1 MSDIPLDVYRE
12 ILLRLP
18 AVSLFRFRAVSKR
31 WRELIDDSC
40 FVKAHINN
48 NQFSSNC
55 NTIIFRNLTG
65 PPFCPLYYF
74 DLAAL
79 NLTNGPQ
86 TIPATPLNP
95 TPSELSRLPCLPVAA
110 CNGLILITPQFRNR
124 IIPESRGEREIYC
137 DPEGTWEIR
146 NPLTHERLM
155 LPQLRFNSQLVGFGL
170 GYDYAADDYKVV
182 WIDYDVH
189 DKSLSQTHVYSL
201 KSDSWRTI
209 GNCPFNYWGALHWV
223 SNDEIIVF
231 DVGTENYRQLELPLS
246 QTRMRKKSLQLDAL
260 GGCLFLSYYI
270 DECPLGGSMN
280 SDYAWVHFDV
290 WVMSDY
296 GSQDSWIK
304 LFELRGVDVF
314 YTYGILRPVAYM
326 KNKNGVLLQRNIG
339 GLFWFD
345 VWSNSLKEVTIH
357 GICKVLGNY
366 SAQIFVGSLFRLHDS
381 CGRVAASKG
390 RMRKKEMTM
399 QMDDTKLTFCVKEFV
414 KNDHSPQHDRC
425 YSSLYRYNSQGEV
438 RAASFV
444 SDAHTNKQLSSNTSN
459 IIIRN
464 STGPPFH
471 PLYSFDFDDL
481 KFANGLQE
489 IAVTPLEFTPSLLS
503 LLPAFPV
510 SACNG
515 LILVAG
521 KSLEIWN
528 PLTHERLKLLRGK
541 CNPNPKGEAFG
552 LGYDYTTDDYKVVV
566 IHDHRL
572 HRRRHGRDNFACQ
585 THVYSL
591 SSDSWRNAENCPWR
605 GPRGPGVFLSGAL
618 HWTMFNAPYGTDTI
632 IVFDLA
638 TENYR
643 QLQAPPLRERDTPN
657 TDRISGE
664 LEHYDVWV
672 LKDYADKDSWIKFFS
687 LDDEECRSY
696 RIINPR
702 PVAFMKDKTQILL
715 QDDGLSLG
723 CSQDDCSGF
732 FMFDVESNSMKRVG
746 IHGLTGT
753 LYAQYIPRTIFRLH
767 DNCGVN
773 GRATKRRR
781 RLGKRTINMKMTDT
795 T

>member
-1 MSDIPLDVYRE
+1 MYGQSFWNGGSITFKCVPRE
-12 ILLRLP
+12 KKVLLG
-18 AVSLFRFRAVSKR
+18 F
-31 WRELIDDSC
+31 
-40 FVKAHINN
+40 KA
-48 NQFSSNC
+48 
-55 NTIIFRNLTG
+55 
-65 PPFCPLYYF
+65 
-74 DLAAL
+74 
-79 NLTNGPQ
+79 
-86 TIPATPLNP
+86 
-95 TPSELSRLPCLPVAA
+95 
-110 CNGLILITPQFRNR
+110 
-124 IIPESRGEREIYC
+124 
-137 DPEGTWEIR
+137 
-146 NPLTHERLM
+146 
-155 LPQLRFNSQLVGFGL
+155 
-170 GYDYAADDYKVV
+170 
-182 WIDYDVH
+182 
-189 DKSLSQTHVYSL
+189 SLSDRLSSWKTEYECCSWAGVECDKAMGHVIDRAS
-201 KSDSWRTI
+201 S
-209 GNCPFNYWGALHWV
+209 GNSHGKW
-223 SNDEIIVF
+223 
-231 DVGTENYRQLELPLS
+231 LPKPS
-246 QTRMRKKSLQLDAL
+246 Q
-260 GGCLFLSYYI
+260 
-270 DECPLGGSMN
+270 
-280 SDYAWVHFDV
+280 H
-290 WVMSDY
+290 
-296 GSQDSWIK
+296 
-304 LFELRGVDVF
+304 
-314 YTYGILRPVAYM
+314 
-326 KNKNGVLLQRNIG
+326 
-339 GLFWFD
+339 
-345 VWSNSLKEVTIH
+345 EVTIH
-357 GICKVLGNY
+357 GIRKVCGNY

-381 CGRVAASKG
+381 CGRVAASKR
-390 RMRKKEMTM
+390 RMMKREMTM
-399 QMDDTKLTFCVKEFV
+399 QMDDTKLTFCVRDFV

-425 YSSLYRYNSQGEV
+425 YSSLYRYNSQSEV
-438 RAASFV
+438 PAASFV

-489 IAVTPLEFTPSLLS
+489 IAVTPLNFTPSGLS
-503 LLPAFPV
+503 LIQAFPV

-528 PLTHERLKLLRGK
+528 PSTHERLKLLRGK
-541 CNPNPKGEAFG
+541 CNPHRKGEAFG

-657 TDRISGE
+657 VKENRYLNLDVLDGCLVVSDFAKTDRISGE

-672 LKDYADKDSWIKFFS
+672 LKDYGDKDSWIKFFS
-687 LDDEECRSY
+687 LEDEECRSY

-715 QDDGLSLG
+715 QDDGLSWG
-723 CSQDDCSGF
+723 CSQDYRSGF
-732 FMFDVESNSMKRVG
+732 LMFDVESNSMKRVG
-746 IHGLTGT
+746 IHGLTGI
-753 LYAQYIPRTIFRLH
+753 LYAQFISRTIFCLH

-781 RLGKRTINMKMTDT
+781 RLGKRTSNMKMSDT
-795 T
+795 TLNFCVRDAKDWFSCSHGGGED